1 MADHNSKDIE
11 IADKD
16 ESQDSQGNKYLTFS
30 LGDEEYGIEI
40 SNVTEIIGIQKITDL
55 PETPYYVK
63 GVINLRGK
71 VIPLVDVR
79 LRFQLPEIE
88 YNDRT
93 CIIVVNIQDMA
104 VGLIVD
110 TVCEVLDIRKSD
122 IDSTPT
128 VNNKS
133 GNRYIEGLGM
143 VGDEVKILLETEK
156 LLFDDEIDRIA
167 EPLE

>member
-1 MADHNSKDIE
+1 MTERDSKDIQNVE
-11 IADKD
+11 KEDLQ
-16 ESQDSQGNKYLTFS
+16 ESKYLTFN

-55 PETPYYVK
+55 PETPQYVK

-79 LRFQLPEIE
+79 LRFQLEEKE

-93 CIIVVNIQDMA
+93 CIVVVNIQDMA

-110 TVCEVLDIRKSD
+110 TVCEVLDIQKSR

-128 VNNKS
+128 VNNKP
-133 GNRYIEGLGM
+133 GNRYIHGLGM
-143 VGDEVKILLETEK
+143 VGDDVKILLDTEK
-156 LLFDDEIDRIA
+156 LLFDDELDQIA
-167 EPLE
+167 ETMKS